1 MKRTVSGLGAVTAAA
16 LLTNGIAYLIYFFL
30 VASVAG
36 FIAPILVIAILTVLA
51 TGFVATARAR
61 LAPLLG
67 AILALLSSG
76 LDLAQPETIYNLAH
90 PVPASFYALNVII
103 LASALVACVSGIGAT
118 IQNYQGAGAQAPRGT
133 RIALAWISGIVIG
146 LILTALIASANP
158 LAGAG
163 AAEANPGGEPTV
175 HMGPG
180 GFVESVVLIPKGS
193 MLRLV
198 DDGSF
203 SHVLRNGTWDA
214 NGTAMPATEPGA
226 PVISNLQI
234 NGGSVEIGPFNTAGE
249 FDIYCTIHV
258 GMNLTV
264 VVE

>member
-1 MKRTVSGLGAVTAAA
+1 MKRTVSGLGVVTAAA

-36 FIAPILVIAILTVLA
+36 FIVPILVIAILTLLA
-51 TGFVATARAR
+51 TGFVAKARVR
-61 LAPLLG
+61 PAPLLG
-67 AILALLSSG
+67 AILVLLSSG
-76 LDLAQPETIYNLAH
+76 LDLAQPETLYNLAH

-118 IQNYQGAGAQAPRGT
+118 IQNYRGPGARLPQGS
-133 RIALAWISGIVIG
+133 RIALAGIGGIVIG

-158 LAGAG
+158 LVGATG
-163 AAEANPGGEPTV
+163 ANPGGEPTV

-180 GFVESVVLIPKGS
+180 GFVENVVLVPKGS
-193 MLRLV
+193 RLRLI
-198 DDGSF
+198 DDGAF
-203 SHVLRNGTWDA
+203 LHVLRNGTWSA
-214 NGTAMPATEPGA
+214 SGTAMPATEPGA

>member
-1 MKRTVSGLGAVTAAA
+1 MKRTVSGLGVVTAAA

-36 FIAPILVIAILTVLA
+36 FIPPILVITILTLLA
-51 TGFVATARAR
+51 TGFVVKARVR
-61 LAPLLG
+61 PAPLVG
-67 AILALLSSG
+67 AILVLLSSG

-118 IQNYQGAGAQAPRGT
+118 IQSYRGPGARLPQGS
-133 RIALAWISGIVIG
+133 RIALAGIGGIVIG

-158 LAGAG
+158 LVGATG
-163 AAEANPGGEPTV
+163 ANPGGEPTV

-180 GFVESVVLIPKGS
+180 GFVENVVLVPKGS
-193 MLRLV
+193 RLRLI
-198 DDGSF
+198 DDGAF
-203 SHVLRNGTWDA
+203 LHVLRNGTWSA
-214 NGTAMPATEPGA
+214 SGTAMPATEPGA